1 MACPCWVGDITIQ
14 GLETERPRLVR
25 SVSTVEPRSPLPR
38 SVSRMNI
45 AANEYKPQSSPKQ
58 KTRGTG
64 SKGILRQPTTKF
76 PFEDKQYLR
85 PHITKRPPDRL
96 RAEVGAFDSGV
107 PASDVIK
114 VHAYR
119 RRGVPVKQDRDL
131 SLVLDKA
138 PIKKGDVIVGK
149 TFAPESSLPR
159 HEDRDTRQNKNR
171 NALDNNAPT
180 RGARSPEW

>member
-1 MACPCWVGDITIQ
+1 
-14 GLETERPRLVR
+14 
-25 SVSTVEPRSPLPR
+25 
-38 SVSRMNI
+38 MNI
-45 AANEYKPQSSPKQ
+45 AANEYKPQSSPSKYETGRLANRYGEPIALTPDQLTEQ
-58 KTRGTG
+58 KMRGTG

-96 RAEVGAFDSGV
+96 HAEVGAFDSGV

-131 SLVLDKA
+131 SLVFDKA
-138 PIKKGDVIVGK
+138 PIKKGDVVVGK

-159 HEDRDTRQNKNR
+159 REDRNTRQNKNS
-171 NALDNNAPT
+171 NASDNNAPT

>member
-1 MACPCWVGDITIQ
+1 M
-14 GLETERPRLVR
+14 
-25 SVSTVEPRSPLPR
+25 
-38 SVSRMNI
+38 
-45 AANEYKPQSSPKQ
+45 
-58 KTRGTG
+58 
-64 SKGILRQPTTKF
+64 
-76 PFEDKQYLR
+76 
-85 PHITKRPPDRL
+85 
-96 RAEVGAFDSGV
+96 
-107 PASDVIK
+107 
-114 VHAYR
+114 
-119 RRGVPVKQDRDL
+119 KQDRDL